1 MRAYQIFAAMPQE
14 HAIALLRTIKE
25 QSPAMFTQS
34 VQAACVALK
43 SRPVY
48 LLKQPFEKQAAAVR
62 RAFSR
67 VTANAVAQEALA
79 VYFLE
84 CRKPLLVEWLDA
96 IGLEHDEGILE
107 QDAPE
112 TPADDKIRECVEQF
126 LNQDRDPDRELL
138 LKAFAAQDSIHWP
151 GLDSLL
157 DDRAS
162 AA

>member
-34 VQAACVALK
+34 VQAACGALK

-84 CRKPLLVEWLDA
+84 CRKPLLIEWLDA
-96 IGLEHDEGILE
+96 IGLEHEEGILK

-112 TPADDKIRECVEQF
+112 TPTDEKDLENYRRS
-126 LNQDRDPDRELL
+126 N
-138 LKAFAAQDSIHWP
+138 AAANHG
-151 GLDSLL
+151 GLHGHDCCFGRNRSGLA
-157 DDRAS
+157 RFQS
-162 AA
+162 RHE